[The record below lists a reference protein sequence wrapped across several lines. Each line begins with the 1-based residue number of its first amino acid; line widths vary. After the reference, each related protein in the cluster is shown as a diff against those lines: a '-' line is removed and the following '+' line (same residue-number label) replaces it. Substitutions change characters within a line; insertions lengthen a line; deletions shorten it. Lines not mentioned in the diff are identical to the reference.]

1 MNQQAIRVTVIGA
14 GHGGKAMAAE
24 MASRG
29 HQVTLYNRSYDKI
42 EVIGV
47 RGGIEL
53 QTEDARV
60 TFAPLH
66 NITDDIGEA
75 LRETTLVMVVVPAS
89 GHRDVALSAAPY
101 LRDDHIVVLNPGR
114 TGGALEFKQALLE
127 SDCPGTPIIC
137 ETETFLFAARSTGP
151 AEARIFRTKY
161 SVPIAAFPA
170 TRSQEALAMLSQV
183 YSQFIL
189 AKNVLHTSLNNMGAI
204 FHPALTLL
212 NAGWIEAR
220 KGDFEF
226 YTDGV
231 TPATARVLAALDRER
246 VTVAAAVGIRAQ
258 TALDWLE
265 RAYHAQGGDLY
276 EAMHANPGYEGIKA
290 PKLLRHRYIF
300 EDVPCSLVP
309 IAYIGHQ
316 YGVDTTSIHAIVNL
330 ANIVHSTDFWR
341 TGRTLERLGIK
352 GISVSELSR
361 YMETGKR

>member
-1 MNQQAIRVTVIGA
+1 MNEQAIRVAVIGA

-29 HQVTLYNRSYDKI
+29 HQVSLYNRSYDKI
-42 EVIGV
+42 EVIGI

-53 QTEDARV
+53 QTEDGRV
-60 TFAPLH
+60 TFARLRT
-66 NITDDIGEA
+66 ITDEVGEA
-75 LRETTLVMVVVPAS
+75 LAEATLIMVVVPAS

-101 LRDDHIVVLNPGR
+101 LRDDHIVVLHPGR

-127 SDCPGTPIIC
+127 SDCPSNPIIC
-137 ETETFLFAARSTGP
+137 EAETFLFAARSTGP

-170 TRSQEALAMLSQV
+170 TRSEEALATLSQV

-226 YTDGV
+226 YSDGV

-258 TALDWLE
+258 TARDWLE
-265 RAYHAQGGDLY
+265 RAYRARGDDLH

-290 PKLLRHRYIF
+290 PKSLRHRYIF

-309 IAYIGHQ
+309 IANIGLQ

-330 ANIVHSTDFWR
+330 ANIVHATDFWR

-352 GISVSELSR
+352 GVSVSELKR